1 MVVFG
6 WVEAIANL
14 GISIVLIKLRI
25 PEHPDGNSE
34 GIRTSYRFNFY

>member
-14 GISIVLIKLRI
+14 GISIVLI
-25 PEHPDGNSE
+25 D
-34 GIRTSYRFNFY
+34 SYSYYSKELFLLKGAF